1 VLLIGGTEGL
11 FANKTLEIT
20 DDVLASYKNQG
31 GFDLLG
37 RSIDQIRTTKQVN
50 SAMAACR
57 SLNLDGLVI
66 IGGVT
71 SNSDAAQLAETLI
84 QNNCKTKV
92 QLCTSLN
99 CNFKCFK

>member
-1 VLLIGGTEGL
+1 MSPDSVHVSVVI
-11 FANKTLEIT
+11 NT
-20 DDVLASYKNQG
+20 DTWSTFFFEG

-66 IGGVT
+66 IGG
-71 SNSDAAQLAETLI
+71 
-84 QNNCKTKV
+84 TK
-92 QLCTSLN
+92 
-99 CNFKCFK
+99 